1 MYKMGEVVSRGWTD
15 SEDAILREY
24 YPIGGGKLCV
34 AKGVTKKL
42 STIRMRAKKLG
53 IHSKNTVWSDAE
65 LNVLYSMHE
74 TNTLNAISNK
84 LKGRSPKAIKKKLDE
99 LGLECV
105 VKWSDEDIAILKEY
119 YPKGGSKLVKRKGVD
134 KPTNLIASKA
144 NSMGLKL
151 NVSRVSWSDAEVE
164 ILIKYY
170 GIEGMN
176 VLKRLPGKN
185 RLSVINKL
193 NTINTYYRE
202 KYSYWSAEDKRLLIE
217 NKDKPIEELVV
228 ILNQRSKE
236 DIEDLV
242 SYYRWKYVNNNVY
255 TRWSEEE
262 IDFLIANY
270 GVYDISDL
278 QKMGLRKSRSAIY
291 NKVNNLGLSKRSYYK
306 SWTEEE
312 INILKENYGSTTTEE
327 ICMLLPNKTIGA
339 IKCRA
344 SLLGLSKGCSVLWSD
359 AELDILTKY
368 FSEYGASRVL
378 NELKQQLGVANRTE
392 IAIYKKAVDMGL
404 RHK

>member
-1 MYKMGEVVSRGWTD
+1 M
-15 SEDAILREY
+15 
-24 YPIGGGKLCV
+24 
-34 AKGVTKKL
+34 
-42 STIRMRAKKLG
+42 
-53 IHSKNTVWSDAE
+53 
-65 LNVLYSMHE
+65 
-74 TNTLNAISNK
+74 
-84 LKGRSPKAIKKKLDE
+84 
-99 LGLECV
+99 
-105 VKWSDEDIAILKEY
+105 
-119 YPKGGSKLVKRKGVD
+119 
-134 KPTNLIASKA
+134 
-144 NSMGLKL
+144 
-151 NVSRVSWSDAEVE
+151 
-164 ILIKYY
+164 
-170 GIEGMN
+170 
-176 VLKRLPGKN
+176 
-185 RLSVINKL
+185 
-193 NTINTYYRE
+193 
-202 KYSYWSAEDKRLLIE
+202 IE

-278 QKMGLRKSRSAIY
+278 QKMGLRKSRSSIY